1 MTLMRE
7 DHVDIGVLVAW
18 ALRPNQRPGRSPE
31 YQRVLDRY
39 RTVAEFR
46 AAADAVLH
54 GLGAQ
59 VLSDGDFGLVLGVVP
74 ESPLAFRVTDMQG
87 LYKSDQKV
95 VAGLIL
101 TGLAAFAYP
110 SAQELDEDRLRPV
123 AVADFEAWL
132 RDLCER
138 LRSHDAG
145 GEVIP
150 EEGLDAAWRIY
161 LAMPAQHLSETGR
174 LTNKCT
180 RYWIRQLL
188 TWLTGQGMARP
199 DPLADDTWT
208 LTERF
213 RIHAR
218 EIALERA
225 YSFIAGRPAG
235 LVPPGLTREASRDLQ
250 ARRAALPLGG
260 GAVRAVP
267 GPHAHVHGPG
277 GRRERAAGLCHLAA

>member
-1 MTLMRE
+1 MTLMRD

-39 RTVAEFR
+39 RTIAEFR
-46 AAADAVLH
+46 AATDAVLH
-54 GLGAQ
+54 GLGAE

-74 ESPLAFRVTDMQG
+74 ESPLAFRVTDMPG
-87 LYKSDQKV
+87 LYKSDHKV
-95 VAGLIL
+95 IAGLIL

-123 AVADFEAWL
+123 EVAEFDVWL

-138 LRSHDAG
+138 LRSHEAG

-161 LAMPAQHLSETGR
+161 LVMPSLHLSETGR
-174 LTNKCT
+174 LSNKCT
-180 RYWIRQLL
+180 RYWIKQTL

-199 DPLADDTWT
+199 DPLVDDRWT

-213 RIHAR
+213 RIHAK

-225 YSFIAGRPAG
+225 YSFIAE
-235 LVPPGLTREASRDLQ
+235 L
-250 ARRAALPLGG
+250 
-260 GAVRAVP
+260 
-267 GPHAHVHGPG
+267 
-277 GRRERAAGLCHLAA
+277 GRRQADAAGADQGGQP

>member
-1 MTLMRE
+1 MTLMRD

-39 RTVAEFR
+39 RTVGEFR
-46 AAADAVLH
+46 AATDAVLH
-54 GLGAQ
+54 GLGAE
-59 VLSDGDFGLVLGVVP
+59 VLSDGDFGLVLGVVS
-74 ESPLAFRVTDMQG
+74 ESPLAFRVTDMPG
-87 LYKSDQKV
+87 LYKSDHKV
-95 VAGLIL
+95 LVGLIL

-110 SAQELDEDRLRPV
+110 SVQELDEDRLRPV
-123 AVADFEAWL
+123 EVAEFDSWL

-161 LAMPAQHLSETGR
+161 LVMPSLHLSETGR
-174 LTNKCT
+174 LSNKCT
-180 RYWIRQLL
+180 RYWIKQIL

-199 DPLADDTWT
+199 DPLVDDRWT

-225 YSFIAGRPAG
+225 YSFIAEVGRRQP
-235 LVPPGLTREASRDLQ
+235 
-250 ARRAALPLGG
+250 G
-260 GAVRAVP
+260 GAGA
-267 GPHAHVHGPG
+267 GADQG
-277 GRRERAAGLCHLAA
+277 GRS

>member
-1 MTLMRE
+1 MRD

-54 GLGAQ
+54 GLGAE

-74 ESPLAFRVTDMQG
+74 ESPLAFRVTDMPG
-87 LYKSDQKV
+87 LYKSDHKV
-95 VAGLIL
+95 LAGLIL
-101 TGLAAFAYP
+101 TGLAGFAYP

-123 AVADFEAWL
+123 EVTEFDSWL
-132 RDLCER
+132 RDLCDR
-138 LRSHDAG
+138 LRSLDAG

-150 EEGLDAAWRIY
+150 EEGLDAAWRVY
-161 LAMPAQHLSETGR
+161 LVMPSLHLSETGR
-174 LTNKCT
+174 LSNKCT
-180 RYWIRQLL
+180 RYWIKQML

-199 DPLADDTWT
+199 DPLVDDRWT

-225 YSFIAGRPAG
+225 YSFIAEVGRRQPGDAG
-235 LVPPGLTREASRDLQ
+235 V
-250 ARRAALPLGG
+250 GG
-260 GAVRAVP
+260 P
-267 GPHAHVHGPG
+267 DQG
-277 GRRERAAGLCHLAA
+277 GRS

>member
-1 MTLMRE
+1 VTLMRD

-46 AAADAVLH
+46 AATDAVLH

-87 LYKSDQKV
+87 MYKGDHKIL
-95 VAGLIL
+95 AGLIL

-123 AVADFEAWL
+123 EVAEFDAWL

-161 LAMPAQHLSETGR
+161 LAMPALHLSETGR
-174 LTNKCT
+174 LSNKCT
-180 RYWIRQLL
+180 RYWIRMML

-199 DPLADDTWT
+199 DTLVDDRWT

-225 YSFIAGRPAG
+225 YSFIAELGRGQAG
-235 LVPPGLTREASRDLQ
+235 
-250 ARRAALPLGG
+250 RAGTAGPDQGG
-260 GAVRAVP
+260 QP
-267 GPHAHVHGPG
+267 
-277 GRRERAAGLCHLAA
+277 

>member
-1 MTLMRE
+1 MTLMRD

-39 RTVAEFR
+39 RTIAEFR
-46 AAADAVLH
+46 AATDAVLH
-54 GLGAQ
+54 GLGAE

-74 ESPLAFRVTDMQG
+74 ESPLAFRVTDMPG
-87 LYKSDQKV
+87 LYKSDHKV
-95 VAGLIL
+95 LAGLIL

-123 AVADFEAWL
+123 EVAEFDVWL

-138 LRSHDAG
+138 LRSHEAG

-161 LAMPAQHLSETGR
+161 LVMPSLHLSETGR
-174 LTNKCT
+174 LSNKCT
-180 RYWIRQLL
+180 RYWIKQML

-199 DPLADDTWT
+199 DPLVDDRWT

-213 RIHAR
+213 RIHAK

-225 YSFIAGRPAG
+225 YSFIAE
-235 LVPPGLTREASRDLQ
+235 L
-250 ARRAALPLGG
+250 
-260 GAVRAVP
+260 
-267 GPHAHVHGPG
+267 
-277 GRRERAAGLCHLAA
+277 GRRQADAAGAHQGGQP

>member
-1 MTLMRE
+1 VTLMRD

-46 AAADAVLH
+46 AAADAVMH
-54 GLGAQ
+54 GLGAE

-74 ESPLAFRVTDMQG
+74 ESPLAFRITDMQG
-87 LYKSDQKV
+87 LYKSDHKV
-95 VAGLIL
+95 LAGLIL

-123 AVADFEAWL
+123 AVADFDTWL

-161 LAMPAQHLSETGR
+161 LAMPPLDRSEATGQP
-174 LTNKCT
+174 TSKCT
-180 RYWIRQLL
+180 RYWIRKML
-188 TWLTGQGMARP
+188 TWLGGQGMARL

-225 YSFIAGRPAG
+225 YSFIAELGRSTHRQAG
-235 LVPPGLTREASRDLQ
+235 
-250 ARRAALPLGG
+250 
-260 GAVRAVP
+260 
-267 GPHAHVHGPG
+267 GPG
-277 GRRERAAGLCHLAA
+277 ATQPAQGGQP

>member
-1 MTLMRE
+1 MTLMRD

-46 AAADAVLH
+46 AATDAVLH

-59 VLSDGDFGLVLGVVP
+59 VLSDGDFGLVLGVVQ
-74 ESPLAFRVTDMQG
+74 ESPLAFRVTDMPG
-87 LYKSDQKV
+87 LYKSDHKV
-95 VAGLIL
+95 LAGLIL

-123 AVADFEAWL
+123 AVAEFDAWL

-150 EEGLDAAWRIY
+150 EEGLDAAWRVY
-161 LAMPAQHLSETGR
+161 LAIPSLHLSETGR
-174 LTNKCT
+174 LSNKCT
-180 RYWIRQLL
+180 RYWIKQMLA
-188 TWLTGQGMARP
+188 WLTGQGMARP
-199 DPLADDTWT
+199 DTVVDDTWT

-225 YSFIAGRPAG
+225 YSFIAELGRKQPGGAGTVRPGQGGRP
-235 LVPPGLTREASRDLQ
+235 
-250 ARRAALPLGG
+250 
-260 GAVRAVP
+260 
-267 GPHAHVHGPG
+267 
-277 GRRERAAGLCHLAA
+277 

>member
-1 MTLMRE
+1 MTLMRD

-46 AAADAVLH
+46 AATDAVLH
-54 GLGAQ
+54 GLGAE
-59 VLSDGDFGLVLGVVP
+59 VLSDGDFGLVLGVAP
-74 ESPLAFRVTDMQG
+74 ESPLAFRVTDMPG
-87 LYKSDQKV
+87 LYKSDHKV
-95 VAGLIL
+95 LAGLIL

-123 AVADFEAWL
+123 EVTEFDSWL

-150 EEGLDAAWRIY
+150 EEGLDAAWRAY
-161 LAMPAQHLSETGR
+161 LAMPSLHLSETGR
-174 LTNKCT
+174 LSNKCT
-180 RYWIRQLL
+180 RYWIKQML

-199 DPLADDTWT
+199 DPLVDDRWT

-225 YSFIAGRPAG
+225 YSFIAEVGRR
-235 LVPPGLTREASRDLQ
+235 PPGGTG
-250 ARRAALPLGG
+250 AA
-260 GAVRAVP
+260 
-267 GPHAHVHGPG
+267 GPDQG
-277 GRRERAAGLCHLAA
+277 GRS

>member
-1 MTLMRE
+1 MTLMRD

-54 GLGAQ
+54 GLGAT
-59 VLSDGDFGLVLGVVP
+59 VLSDGDFGLVLGVAP
-74 ESPLAFRVTDMQG
+74 ESPLAFRVTDMPGQ
-87 LYKSDQKV
+87 YKSDHKV
-95 VAGLIL
+95 LAGLIL

-110 SAQELDEDRLRPV
+110 SAHELDEDRLRPV
-123 AVADFEAWL
+123 AVADFDNWL

-150 EEGLDAAWRIY
+150 EDGLDAAWRIY
-161 LAMPAQHLSETGR
+161 LAMPALDLSTGTGQP
-174 LTNKCT
+174 TNKCT
-180 RYWIRQLL
+180 RYWIRKMPI
-188 TWLTGQGMARP
+188 WLVGQGMARP
-199 DPLADDTWT
+199 DTLVDDRWT

-225 YSFIAGRPAG
+225 YTFIAE
-235 LVPPGLTREASRDLQ
+235 L
-250 ARRAALPLGG
+250 
-260 GAVRAVP
+260 
-267 GPHAHVHGPG
+267 
-277 GRRERAAGLCHLAA
+277 GRRQAGTAGPDQGGQP

>member
-54 GLGAQ
+54 GLGAT
-59 VLSDGDFGLVLGVVP
+59 VLSDGDFGLVLGVAP
-74 ESPLAFRVTDMQG
+74 ESPLAFRVTDMPGQ
-87 LYKSDQKV
+87 YKSDHKV
-95 VAGLIL
+95 LAGLIL

-110 SAQELDEDRLRPV
+110 SAHELDEDRLRPV
-123 AVADFEAWL
+123 AVADFDNWL

-161 LAMPAQHLSETGR
+161 LAMPGIDLSETGR

-180 RYWIRQLL
+180 RYWIRNVL

-199 DPLADDTWT
+199 DPLTDDTWT

-218 EIALERA
+218 EIAVERA
-225 YSFIAGRPAG
+225 YTFIAELGRKNAGQAGASPSPAG
-235 LVPPGLTREASRDLQ
+235 EASR
-250 ARRAALPLGG
+250 
-260 GAVRAVP
+260 VP
-267 GPHAHVHGPG
+267 
-277 GRRERAAGLCHLAA
+277 

>member
-1 MTLMRE
+1 MTLMRD

-150 EEGLDAAWRIY
+150 EEGLDAA
-161 LAMPAQHLSETGR
+161 
-174 LTNKCT
+174 
-180 RYWIRQLL
+180 
-188 TWLTGQGMARP
+188 
-199 DPLADDTWT
+199 LADDTWT

-225 YSFIAGRPAG
+225 YSFIAELGRGKA
-235 LVPPGLTREASRDLQ
+235 
-250 ARRAALPLGG
+250 G
-260 GAVRAVP
+260 GAGAARP
-267 GPHAHVHGPG
+267 DEG
-277 GRRERAAGLCHLAA
+277 GQP

>member
-1 MTLMRE
+1 
-7 DHVDIGVLVAW
+7 VAG
-18 ALRPNQRPGRSPE
+18 ALLPNQPPARSPD

-46 AAADAVLH
+46 AATDAVLH
-54 GLGAQ
+54 RLGAQ

-74 ESPLAFRVTDMQG
+74 ESPLAFRVTDMPN
-87 LYKSDQKV
+87 LYKSDHKV
-95 VAGLIL
+95 LAGLIL

-123 AVADFEAWL
+123 EVAEFDVWL

-138 LRSHDAG
+138 LRSHDAGGEVIPEAG

-161 LAMPAQHLSETGR
+161 LAMPALDLSTGTGQP
-174 LTNKCT
+174 TNKCT
-180 RYWIRQLL
+180 RYWIRKMLI
-188 TWLTGQGMARP
+188 WLVGQGMARP
-199 DPLADDTWT
+199 DTLVDDRWT

-225 YSFIAGRPAG
+225 YTFIAE
-235 LVPPGLTREASRDLQ
+235 L
-250 ARRAALPLGG
+250 
-260 GAVRAVP
+260 
-267 GPHAHVHGPG
+267 
-277 GRRERAAGLCHLAA
+277 GRRQAGTAGPDQGGQP

>member
-1 MTLMRE
+1 MTLMRD

-95 VAGLIL
+95 LVGLIL

-123 AVADFEAWL
+123 VADFEVGRVRYDLKRSERGL
-132 RDLCER
+132 RPGSPRARPGASTGHRSWCRGDLD
-138 LRSHDAG
+138 SG
-145 GEVIP
+145 GEGARDHERDP
-150 EEGLDAAWRIY
+150 PTEGGNYCAARAVRRSSSTMIRG
-161 LAMPAQHLSETGR
+161 SSCSTTGR
-174 LTNKCT
+174 S
-180 RYWIRQLL
+180 
-188 TWLTGQGMARP
+188 A
-199 DPLADDTWT
+199 A
-208 LTERF
+208 
-213 RIHAR
+213 
-218 EIALERA
+218 
-225 YSFIAGRPAG
+225 
-235 LVPPGLTREASRDLQ
+235 PPSSTIGIW
-250 ARRAALPLGG
+250 
-260 GAVRAVP
+260 
-267 GPHAHVHGPG
+267 
-277 GRRERAAGLCHLAA
+277 